1 MGVAEGE
8 GPKGGFTKEQ
18 EETFGGDA
26 HVHYFDHG
34 ESFIGAIRPQNEFNC
49 TL

>member
-1 MGVAEGE
+1 MGVGERE
-8 GPKGGFTKEQ
+8 GPQGGFTKEQ
-18 EETFGGDA
+18 EETFGGGG

-34 ESFIGAIRPQNEFNC
+34 KSFIGAIRLQNEFNC